1 MKVHFKG
8 TRGSLPISLTAGEV
22 EDKVISALLAARG
35 KDLRSEGQIREFVEK
50 TLKFRTSSS
59 WGGNTS
65 CVHIDT
71 GSNDYMIMDGGS
83 GLRALGKE
91 IIESSL
97 TGLTFHIF
105 LSHLHY
111 DHIQGIPFCPAYFP
125 SNSVVFHGGHRDIE
139 KFCRQMEEPFFPLT
153 LTPWEQ
159 TFLSKNIVQVMW
171 SKYAMQKSPFLNKT
185 IPVIPT
191 ATGWRQIIKLWCTR
205 LTVSIRTTL
214 MGKITPTLTLSAMQ
228 TCLFLMLHT
237 LIVSQLETVSTGVI
251 RQCDGGRIGRPC

>member
-71 GSNDYMIMDGGS
+71 GSIDYMIMDGGS

-91 IIESSL
+91 IIERSL

-111 DHIQGIPFCPAYFP
+111 DHIQGIPFFAPAYFP

-139 KFCRQMEEPFFPLT
+139 KFLRRQMEEPFFPINFDT
-153 LTPWEQ
+153 LGA
-159 TFLSKNIVQVMW
+159 NISFEEHSPGDVVKVCDAEVTLFKQNHPGDSYGYRVEANNKVVVYSTDCECMEH
-171 SKYAMQKSPFLNKT
+171 QK
-185 IPVIPT
+185 
-191 ATGWRQIIKLWCTR
+191 
-205 LTVSIRTTL
+205 
-214 MGKITPTLTLSAMQ
+214 
-228 TCLFLMLHT
+228 
-237 LIVSQLETVSTGVI
+237 
-251 RQCDGGRIGRPC
+251 